1 MESWDFKL
9 CRRFYRH
16 SARLFIFILTFLQ
29 SHRKKKQLKSEN
41 VPEHRSVWFCYAL
54 VLGGKKGPIWLN
66 LQSFDAGLLLCYF
79 REDGPKLSP
88 FFDKCEATSLWMFRQ
103 WRTALV
109 GLCRWH
115 LNRLQCQTPA
125 FIFLFFL
132 HKIFSIK
139 LTSGVINISDEV
151 PWRPPTSEF
160 WLLFWERLQLKGRS
174 TLSSSSPREN
184 NS

>member
-1 MESWDFKL
+1 MYRNIAL
-9 CRRFYRH
+9 CGFVM
-16 SARLFIFILTFLQ
+16 L
-29 SHRKKKQLKSEN
+29 
-41 VPEHRSVWFCYAL
+41 SV
-54 VLGGKKGPIWLN
+54 GEKKGPIWLN

-79 REDGPKLSP
+79 REDGPNLSP

-103 WRTALV
+103 WRTAVV

-115 LNRLQCQTPA
+115 MNRLHCQTPA
-125 FIFLFFL
+125 FIFILVFLFL
-132 HKIFSIK
+132 RKIFSIK
-139 LTSGVINISDEV
+139 LTSEVINISDEV
-151 PWRPPTSEF
+151 LWRPPTSEF